1 MMQFLFR
8 YHYTYRGDAR
18 WMAVQYIDGA
28 VTVTESDGD
37 VHALTYAD
45 GALSGSSL
53 VTTHRTAIAGMVQQ
67 KVAETEA
74 TLAAFG
80 GAP

>member
-1 MMQFLFR
+1 MTEILFR
-8 YHYTYRGDAR
+8 YHYEWRGEAR
-18 WMAVQYIDGA
+18 WMAVEYVDGV

-53 VTTHRTAIAGMVQQ
+53 ATTHRTAIAGVLAQRL
-67 KVAETEA
+67 TEHAA

-80 GAP
+80 GL